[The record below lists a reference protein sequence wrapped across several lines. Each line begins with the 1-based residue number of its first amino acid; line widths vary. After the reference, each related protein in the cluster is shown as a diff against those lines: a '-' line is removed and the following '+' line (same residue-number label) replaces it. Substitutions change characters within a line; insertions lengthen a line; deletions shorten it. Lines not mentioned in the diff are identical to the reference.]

1 MRTIL
6 SFVHFNYLSHQPRQR
21 TRLPGLARTGLIVLV
36 VTAAAIFASSGKA
49 RIKQAPAAP
58 MPNLRGGAATE
69 YLKQKGLYSSL
80 GEAVEAA
87 RLEAAGGDMRI
98 VVDDCGAS
106 YPVTIDPTFTEI
118 KKLTPSDGGG
128 GKLFGGSVAIYGDT
142 AIVGASIDFIGNNNR
157 QGTAYIFE
165 RNQGGGANWGFVKK
179 LIASDGATDNLFGAS
194 VAIYGDTAI
203 VGAPGEVTNVSYP
216 GSAYIFERNQGGANN
231 WGEVKKLTASDGDG
245 NDFFGCSVAIY
256 ASTAIV
262 GANGAGEPFNIR
274 LGAAYI
280 FDRNHG
286 GANNWGEVKKL
297 TASDAAE
304 LDFFGDSVAIYADTA
319 IVGAFG
325 DDIDIL
331 NGSFHHQGS
340 AYIFARNQGGAN
352 NWGEVKKLTA
362 PDGEADDSFG
372 VSVAIYGDTAIVGA
386 DEDTIGSNL
395 VQGSAYIFERNQ
407 GGANN
412 WGEVKKLTASDG
424 AQADIF
430 GVSVAIY
437 GDTAIV
443 GARADTIGSN
453 FQQGSAYIFERNQG
467 GGANWG
473 EVKKLTASDGAAP
486 DGFGASVTIYADTAI
501 VGTYVANSAYI
512 FSENSPPAISAAPV
526 TRVEGAPTSN
536 STIATV
542 SDPDQAANTLAVTVT
557 GSTSATV
564 NGVTVSNITVSAAGE
579 VKADVGAACG
589 ASNAGFTLRVTDSGG
604 LFAEATL
611 NVTVTPENVPPTIK
625 LLPSIQL

>member
-87 RLEAAGGDMRI
+87 RLEAAGGDVRI

-106 YPVTIDPTFTEI
+106 YPMTIDPTFTEI

-128 GKLFGGSVAIYGDT
+128 GKLFGG
-142 AIVGASIDFIGNNNR
+142 
-157 QGTAYIFE
+157 
-165 RNQGGGANWGFVKK
+165 
-179 LIASDGATDNLFGAS
+179 S

-286 GANNWGEVKKL
+286 GANNWGEIKKL

-340 AYIFARNQGGAN
+340 AYIFGRNQGGAN

-362 PDGEADDSFG
+362 SDGEADDSFG

-407 GGANN
+407 GGAND

-430 GVSVAIY
+430 GVSVAID
-437 GDTAIV
+437 GDRAVV
-443 GARADTIGSN
+443 GGRADTIGSN
-453 FQQGSAYIFERNQG
+453 FQQGSAYIFKRNQG

-542 SDPDQAANTLAVTVT
+542 SDPDQAANTLAVTVN
-557 GSTSATV
+557 GSTNATV